1 MDWFRLIELSIT
13 SLTSIVIALIGAG
26 FFRRMS
32 ERKLKAKSKENLLEQ
47 IKKDEIVHLAI
58 RDLRRKYNADRVYVW
73 QFHNGGTFYTN
84 APMQKMSITYERNSD
99 GLERKAQKN
108 QNLLV
113 SNFTSYIKD
122 VMDLNMFFSNINDV
136 EDIGLRAI
144 MQSNGTKSH
153 VAVPIFDRDQHLVGI
168 FSMDWV
174 FSTIPEMSLKKDG
187 SFTQD
192 FKDAINRETDTLEK
206 YLQ

>member
-32 ERKLKAKSKENLLEQ
+32 ERKLKTKSKENLLEQ